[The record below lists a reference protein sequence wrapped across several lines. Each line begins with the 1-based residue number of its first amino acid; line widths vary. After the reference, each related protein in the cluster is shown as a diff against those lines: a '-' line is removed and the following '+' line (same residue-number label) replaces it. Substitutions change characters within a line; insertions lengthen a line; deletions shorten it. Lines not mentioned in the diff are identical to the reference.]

1 MRKRTLGTVT
11 AVVLGLFTLNSDAG
25 EPAKAVFVG
34 AKSWIADGVDKSDFG
49 GLSALE
55 LDDTGTSFVALTDK
69 GRVTKGRFVR
79 DTAGRVKTIERQV
92 LQKLQ
97 GLDGPL
103 GDRQRDSEG
112 LALAPDGGFYVS
124 FESANRVLAY
134 SEDGTASAVPVP
146 EVFKSLQHNSGL
158 EALAIDKNG
167 HLFAM
172 PERSGKL
179 NRPFPIWRFD
189 GQRWDLAF
197 EITRSGGFLPVGA
210 DFGPDGKLYVLE
222 RGFSGFA
229 FQSRIRSFDPDQTGV
244 LKGSTIMQSNS
255 GAHDNLEGIAVWQ
268 DAKGGLRLTLVSDNN
283 FNSYLRTEIVEYRL
297 TE

>member
-146 EVFKSLQHNSGL
+146 EVFKSLQNNSGL
-158 EALAIDKNG
+158 EALAIDKKRAPVRNARTIRQAEQT
-167 HLFAM
+167 L
-172 PERSGKL
+172 PY
-179 NRPFPIWRFD
+179 
-189 GQRWDLAF
+189 LA
-197 EITRSGGFLPVGA
+197 L
-210 DFGPDGKLYVLE
+210 
-222 RGFSGFA
+222 
-229 FQSRIRSFDPDQTGV
+229 
-244 LKGSTIMQSNS
+244 
-255 GAHDNLEGIAVWQ
+255 
-268 DAKGGLRLTLVSDNN
+268 
-283 FNSYLRTEIVEYRL
+283 
-297 TE
+297 